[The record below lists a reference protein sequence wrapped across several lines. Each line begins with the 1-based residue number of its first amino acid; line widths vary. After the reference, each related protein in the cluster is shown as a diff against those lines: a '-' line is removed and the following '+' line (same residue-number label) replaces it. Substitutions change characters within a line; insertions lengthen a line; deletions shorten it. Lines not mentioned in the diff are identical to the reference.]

1 MYLFVTFDE
10 TLDFLYSR
18 LPMYQRVGNQ
28 AFKKGLGNIKAL
40 LRAIGHPEKAY
51 PCIHV
56 AGTNGKGSVSHML
69 AACYQAKGLKVG
81 LYTSPHYKDFRER
94 IKVNGTMVGK
104 RDVVRFVQ
112 SVGEII
118 ETVKPSFFEIT
129 VAMAFDAFRN
139 AEVDLAIIETG
150 LGGRLDST
158 NVIVPVLSVI
168 TNISFDHMEM
178 LGNTI
183 PKIAR
188 EKAGIIK
195 RGIPV
200 VIGEWQ
206 KESAPVFKK
215 YAGNKSAPI
224 SYASRNVKCTVL
236 SSTWEKSTY
245 DVSSKGDRIIENLVL
260 PNSGPFQAKNL
271 ATTIWAIRVLQTTH
285 PQFEVSEKQLRT
297 GLKNLIQLTAYQGRW
312 QVLGKQPLILTDSAH
327 NEAGLTA
334 VVKRLD
340 QFDKGDV
347 HIVLGMVREKDIT
360 KVLSH
365 FPRHAKYYFCR
376 PDVPRGLDVEQLES
390 NAIALGFEGKS
401 YTSVRRALAAARQL
415 AGKKDLIFVGGSSFV
430 VAEAL

>member
-1 MYLFVTFDE
+1 
-10 TLDFLYSR
+10 
-18 LPMYQRVGNQ
+18 MYQRVGNQ

-40 LRAIGHPEKAY
+40 LKAIDNPEQSY

-94 IKVNGTMVGK
+94 IKVNGTMMAK

-112 SVGEII
+112 SVGDVIDAVE
-118 ETVKPSFFEIT
+118 PSFFEIT

-139 AEVDLAIIETG
+139 AQVDIAIIETG

-158 NVIVPVLSVI
+158 NVIVPILSVI

-195 RGIPV
+195 RNIPV
-200 VIGEWQ
+200 VIGEWH
-206 KESAPVFKK
+206 KESASVFKTRARK
-215 YAGNKSAPI
+215 RNSQI
-224 SYASRNVKCTVL
+224 TYASRNVKCTVL
-236 SSTWEKSTY
+236 SSSWERSSY
-245 DVSSKGDRIIENLVL
+245 DVSYKGGRIFEKLEL
-260 PNSGPFQAKNL
+260 PNSGPFQARNL
-271 ATTIWAIRVLQTTH
+271 ATAIWVIHVLQKTH
-285 PQFEVSEKQLRT
+285 ARFEISEKQLRS
-297 GLKNLIQLTAYQGRW
+297 GFKNLVQLTAYQGRW

-327 NEAGLTA
+327 NEAGLVA
-334 VVKRLD
+334 VVKRLG
-340 QFDKGDV
+340 QFEKGDL

-360 KVLSH
+360 KVLNH
-365 FPRHAKYYFCR
+365 FPRHAHYYFCR
-376 PDVPRGLDVEQLES
+376 PNVPRGLDVDRLQS
-390 NAIALGFEGKS
+390 NANVLGFEGRS
-401 YTSVRRALAAARQL
+401 YSSVRRAFAAA
-415 AGKKDLIFVGGSSFV
+415 KKKANKTDLIFIGGSSFV
-430 VAEAL
+430 VAEVL